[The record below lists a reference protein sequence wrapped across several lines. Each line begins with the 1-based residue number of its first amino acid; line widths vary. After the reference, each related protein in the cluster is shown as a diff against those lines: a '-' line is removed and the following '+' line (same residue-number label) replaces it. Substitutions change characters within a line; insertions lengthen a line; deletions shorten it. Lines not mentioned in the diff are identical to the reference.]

1 MAELPRDFRSQA
13 YLMSDEV
20 IDYLHSEMECICKSP
35 IEVAFAV
42 AFVMVCRHL
51 SGEVFFREWEPDEPA
66 LLDRVRWVIETQVS
80 LGPYKV
86 DFVVSP
92 WPRDERVK
100 IIVECDGHAF
110 HEKTKE
116 QAQHDKSRDRELQA
130 MGYRVL
136 RFTGSEIYRDAFRCA
151 NEANKLISTLMGIK

>member
-1 MAELPRDFRSQA
+1 MA
-13 YLMSDEV
+13 
-20 IDYLHSEMECICKSP
+20 CK
-35 IEVAFAV
+35 
-42 AFVMVCRHL
+42 HL
-51 SGEVFFREWEPDEPA
+51 SGETFFREWEPDEPD
-66 LLDRVRWVIETQVS
+66 LVGVTRVMETQVP

-86 DFVVSP
+86 DFVISP

-116 QAQHDKSRDRELQA
+116 QAQHDKARDRELQA

-151 NEANKLISTLMGIK
+151 NEVNKLIATLKGIK